1 LNAVT
6 TPRAGRREWIG
17 LAVIALPC
25 LLYSMDLTVLFL
37 AVPHLSADLQPSG
50 AQLLWI
56 TDIYGFLL
64 AGSLI
69 TMGTLGDRIGR
80 RRLLLLG
87 AAAFGLASLLA
98 AYSTSPGMLIA
109 ARALLGVA
117 GATLAPSTL
126 SLLRTM
132 FQDPRQRTLAIGVW
146 IASFSAGAAIG
157 PLAGGVLLERFWWG
171 SVFLLAVPV
180 MLLLLALGP
189 RLLPEYRDPD
199 AGRLDLASAA
209 MSLVAVLLVIWG
221 LKQFAQDGLGLPPA
235 LSILGGLAVG
245 VVFVRRQQLAPDPLL
260 DLRLFR
266 NRAFS
271 AALAANTLDFFVS
284 FAALLFIAQY
294 LQLVLGLSPL
304 QAGLWMLPS
313 SVGFIVGSLLTPLLV
328 RRARPA
334 SVMAA
339 GMVLAAVGFALL
351 TRLDAAAGLA
361 VLVTGSVAFS
371 VGSAP
376 MTTLATD
383 LMVGTAPPDRAGA
396 ASGISET
403 SSEFGG
409 ALGIAI
415 LGVTGTAVYRGQM
428 TGAVLAAVPSEAAT
442 AARDSLGGA
451 VTAAGQLPEQLGGT
465 LLDTARE
472 AFTQGLRLSFAISAA
487 VAVGIAV
494 LVAALLRHVETEPQS
509 TSHPDPSPHGPCAGK
524 MGAVKASG
532 YAAGTRASSGDHERL
547 HGDPAGT
554 SVDPG

>member
-1 LNAVT
+1 
-6 TPRAGRREWIG
+6 

-37 AVPHLSADLQPSG
+37 AVPHLSAALQPSST
-50 AQLLWI
+50 QLLWI

-80 RRLLLLG
+80 RRLLLVGAGGFG
-87 AAAFGLASLLA
+87 AASILA
-98 AYSTSPGMLIA
+98 ACSTSAGMLIA

-132 FQDPRQRTLAIGVW
+132 FADPRQRTVAISVW
-146 IASFSAGAAIG
+146 ITSFSAGAAIG
-157 PLAGGVLLERFWWG
+157 PLLGGALLERYWWG

-180 MLLLLALGP
+180 MALLLVLGP
-189 RLLPEYRDPD
+189 MLLPEYRDPD
-199 AGRLDLASAA
+199 AGRLDLGSAGL
-209 MSLVAVLLVIWG
+209 SLAAVLLVIWG
-221 LKQFAQDGLGLPPA
+221 LKQLARDGLGLPPA
-235 LSILGGLAVG
+235 LSIAAGLVVG
-245 VVFVRRQQLAPDPLL
+245 VVFVRRQQTLADPLL

-266 NRAFS
+266 SPAFS
-271 AALAANTLDFFVS
+271 AALTANVLDFFVA
-284 FAALLFIAQY
+284 FAALLFLAQY

-313 SVGFIVGSLLTPLLV
+313 SLGFIVGSLLTPLLV

-334 SVMAA
+334 LVMAA
-339 GMVLAAVGFALL
+339 GMVLAAAGFGLL
-351 TRLDAAAGLA
+351 TQLDPAAGLA
-361 VLVTGSVAFS
+361 VLVAGSVAFS
-371 VGSAP
+371 LGSAP

-383 LMVGTAPPDRAGA
+383 LMVGTAPPERAGA

-409 ALGIAI
+409 ALGIAV
-415 LGVTGTAVYRGQM
+415 LGSIGSAVYRGQM
-428 TGAVLAAVPSEAAT
+428 TEAVPAAVSGEAAA
-442 AARDSLGGA
+442 AARDTLGGA
-451 VTAAGQLPEQLGGT
+451 VAAAGKLPEQLGAA
-465 LLDTARE
+465 LLDAARE

-494 LVAALLRHVETEPQS
+494 LVAALLRQVGAGPEPSRQ
-509 TSHPDPSPHGPCAGK
+509 PDPSSGGPCAGK
-524 MGAVKASG
+524 VGVVKASG
-532 YAAGTRASSGDHERL
+532 HAAGARARS
-547 HGDPAGT
+547 
-554 SVDPG
+554 